1 MAEKDDFL
9 SRINEHFSHLSKG
22 QKLIASYVIDHY
34 DLAVFMTAAEIAEA
48 VGVSES
54 TVVRFAVSVGYS
66 GFPEFTRAL
75 EKWY

>member
-1 MAEKDDFL
+1 MV
-9 SRINEHFSHLSKG
+9 
-22 QKLIASYVIDHY
+22 YY

-66 GFPEFTRAL
+66 GFPEFTR
-75 EKWY
+75 